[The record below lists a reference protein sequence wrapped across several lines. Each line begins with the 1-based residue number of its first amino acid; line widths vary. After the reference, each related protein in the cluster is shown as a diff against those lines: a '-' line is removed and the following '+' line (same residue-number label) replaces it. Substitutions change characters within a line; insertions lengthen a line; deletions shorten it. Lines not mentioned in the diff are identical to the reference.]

1 MSDPRTPRQQSIVE
15 SVANDEVGYGTHFGG
30 FYYNRVLQFELAAE
44 DQAFLRTLY
53 QAGEIW
59 HKAIDPFDFEVRL
72 REKGSEASMATYE
85 VGEEIQ
91 FTRQV
96 KVGNPE
102 RVINEDEKGLI
113 VAVAADGTYS
123 VKLPAGDGPFAG
135 ITDDDIEP
143 SIEPSGDEISAA
155 PVVKPPP
162 PPPAPPAD
170 DADADPDA
178 SDS

>member
-1 MSDPRTPRQQSIVE
+1 MNDPLTPRQQSIVE
-15 SVANDEVGYGTHFGG
+15 SVANREVGYGTHFGG
-30 FYYNRVLQFELAAE
+30 FYYNRVLQFELAAK
-44 DQAFLRTLY
+44 DQEFLRALY

-72 REKGSEASMATYE
+72 REEGSETTMATYE

-91 FTRQV
+91 FTRQL

-143 SIEPSGDEISAA
+143 SIEPSGDEITIS
-155 PVVKPPP
+155 PVAKPA
-162 PPPAPPAD
+162 PPPAPVDDAD
-170 DADADPDA
+170 DASDA